1 MDLSSKE
8 IITLSA
14 ILAERLTKDLNS
26 KELFVLKVFVS
37 QLNCDIN
44 TICALNNIQDPLK
57 KHK

>member
-1 MDLSSKE
+1 MNLSPKE

-44 TICALNNIQDPLK
+44 TICALDSVQNTSKN
-57 KHK
+57 HK